1 MNIDDFIQSKQ
12 SGECRLLKGLYEF
25 LRVPY
30 NEGGNWISG
39 LGLLDIEPYGGTI
52 LYDPRMTPTN
62 TLAFATTGGDDV
74 HFGMLLTDGGFG
86 DASPIVMTV
95 PMADK
100 DPMNCNFIVGET
112 LHDFLCLGCVHGF
125 FSLEKLA
132 YTWCT
137 ELFSEYG
144 RPEEP
149 SDNQINY
156 ERFRAAFSLSHWPEI
171 EQRQKELDSRYKPKL
186 EFRKAKTRWK
196 LW

>member
-1 MNIDDFIQSKQ
+1 M
-12 SGECRLLKGLYEF
+12 
-25 LRVPY
+25 PY

-39 LGLLDIEPYGGTI
+39 LDLLDIEPYGGTI
-52 LYDPRMTPTN
+52 LYDSQTTPIN
-62 TLAFATTGGDDV
+62 TLAFARTGGDDV
-74 HFGMLLTDGGFG
+74 HFGMLSIDGVFG

-132 YTWCT
+132 YPWKT
-137 ELFSEYG
+137 ELFTEHE

-149 SDNQINY
+149 SDDQINY
-156 ERFRAAFSLSHWPEI
+156 ERFRSAFTLSRWSEI
-171 EQRQKELDSRYKPKL
+171 EQRQKDLDSRYKPKL
-186 EFRKAKTRWK
+186 KFWKAKTWWK